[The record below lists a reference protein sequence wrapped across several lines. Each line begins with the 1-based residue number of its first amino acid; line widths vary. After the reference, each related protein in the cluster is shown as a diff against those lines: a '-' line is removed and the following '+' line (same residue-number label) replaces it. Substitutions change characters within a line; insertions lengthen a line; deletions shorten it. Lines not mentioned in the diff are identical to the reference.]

1 MSDPS
6 SEKPSEPTSLYQDFL
21 AERDEILKYKWIK
34 SEEAGHDVG
43 FETALVEWA
52 LSHRETW
59 KKEYQSKVRH

>member
-1 MSDPS
+1 MSDLS
-6 SEKPSEPTSLYQDFL
+6 NEDSAESTSLYQEFL

-52 LSHRETW
+52 LTQRDGW
-59 KKEYQSKVRH
+59 KKEYQSKSRH